1 MSYLNRKRW
10 LSRTTLGLAVTAALF
25 AGRAAATNDPGPKV
39 IPYLSHGILTQA
51 DADRVAGR
59 VATRKPPKVQSD
71 CAKADTQTSYEPA
84 DLEPTPQMWPLQDR
98 D

>member
-1 MSYLNRKRW
+1 MSYLSRKRW

-25 AGRAAATNDPGPKV
+25 AAVPRRRMTGAQGDPVSLARDADEGGRGSGRCCRV
-39 IPYLSHGILTQA
+39 A
-51 DADRVAGR
+51 DAETARG
-59 VATRKPPKVQSD
+59 PSD